1 MANYTLTDAINF
13 VQPQIEYLPL
23 TAGVNN
29 EPAMSIATQI
39 VDTILGPP
47 FVWDFNRNN
56 TTFNLVIGQQDYPQT
71 LTDFGVLEKV
81 SLTDSAGKIWEIKDV
96 YNSACLGVSATQQRP
111 NACAVQA
118 NNFAGGQ
125 TFRFVGVPD
134 FTYSCTL
141 IYQKFPVRFTSLA
154 GTWSGIP
161 DSYANI
167 FLTLFLAECFQL
179 TESEQKAAMYR
190 QRGVAML
197 LSASQGLAEYQK
209 NAFREQYLDRDKQD
223 MRAQLRIQQGIQA
236 TGV

>member
-13 VQPQIEYLPL
+13 AQPQIEYLPL

-29 EPAMSIATQI
+29 EPAMTIATGI

-56 TTFNLVIGQQDYPQT
+56 TTLSLVIGQQDYPQT
-71 LTDFGVLEKV
+71 LTDFGILEKA
-81 SLTDSAGKIWEIKDV
+81 SLTDATGKIWEIKDV
-96 YNSACLGVSATQQRP
+96 YNSACLGASTTQQRP

-118 NNFAGGQ
+118 NNFGSAQ
-125 TFRFVGVPD
+125 TFRFMGVPD
-134 FTYSCTL
+134 FAYSCTL
-141 IYQKFPVRFTSLA
+141 IYQKFPVRFTSLT

-161 DSYANI
+161 DSYSNI
-167 FLTLFLAECFQL
+167 YMTLFLAECFQL
-179 TESEQKAAMYR
+179 VMEEQKAQMYR

-197 LSASQGLAEYQK
+197 LSVAQGLTEYQK

-223 MRAQLRIQQGIQA
+223 MRAQLRVQQGVQA
-236 TGV
+236 SGA